1 MSKFID
7 HLSEPIISMKKYD
20 NETRELISTH
30 VIMSNGAFYLI
41 LILYIAACFVEI
53 SA

>member
-7 HLSEPIISMKKYD
+7 HLSEPTIAMKKYD
-20 NETRELISTH
+20 KETGELISTH

-41 LILYIAACFVEI
+41 LILYIAACFVEVP
-53 SA
+53 A

>member
-7 HLSEPIISMKKYD
+7 HLSEPTISMKKYD

-30 VIMSNGAFYLI
+30 VIMSNGAYYLI

-53 SA
+53 PA